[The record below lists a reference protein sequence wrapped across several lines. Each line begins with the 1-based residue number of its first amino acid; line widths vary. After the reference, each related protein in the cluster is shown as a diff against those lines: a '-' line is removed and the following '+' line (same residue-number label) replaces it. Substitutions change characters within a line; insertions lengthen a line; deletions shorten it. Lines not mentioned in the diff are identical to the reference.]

1 MTSTFDNAGKGM
13 DVFSTREGSAD
24 AAALDPSYIRVARIL
39 EQSVNEIYL
48 FDAETLFFEYVNEGG
63 RRNLGYDM
71 ETLRRMTPLD
81 IKPEF
86 DEASFR
92 AMIHPLLTGE
102 KEILSFETTHLRAD
116 ATLYPVEVRLQ
127 LDVQAD
133 KREFLAIILD
143 ITSRP
148 TAQAA
153 LQESEKRFR
162 TMIDTIPQL
171 AWMAYAN
178 GTRYWFNQRWYD
190 YTGTTP
196 EQMENSGWTNVHDPE
211 VLPRVIERWTA
222 AIASGEAFD
231 MEFPLRGKDG
241 QFRIFLARAEPLRDA
256 AGRVVQ
262 WFGTNTDVHEQRL
275 WEKAR
280 RETERQLQV
289 VMENMSE
296 GVVIA
301 DLSGRLL
308 QWNPAALKMH
318 DISEES
324 DVLTELEKLKDV
336 YQLSTVEGVVV
347 PVEEWPLRRV
357 LRGESLHDLELRV
370 SRADQSREGVFSY
383 SGAIS
388 RYDEDKGLAFLI
400 IKDITQRKNAEAALW
415 DAKTNLEHKVNE
427 RTSQLLAK
435 SKELENFCYS
445 VSHDLRAPL
454 RGIDGYS
461 RLLLED
467 HHDSLS
473 EEGRGFLTNVRAAT
487 RNMSALIEDLLA
499 YSKLERRKL
508 STMAIRLSSFLAN
521 MLDLYKGEME
531 KVRITVEV
539 DDLEVRA
546 DPDGLAIVLR
556 NLIDNAVKFSQYVP
570 QPEIGIRAHAAED
583 FCVLV
588 VKDNGIGFDMKFYHK
603 IFEIFHRLHRVEDY
617 PGTGIGLAMVQKAME
632 RMGGKVWAESHPGA
646 GATFYLQ
653 LPLFNGAGRIG
664 TENSPESLFNRQCP
678 SL

>member
-1 MTSTFDNAGKGM
+1 MTSPFDNAGKGTN
-13 DVFSTREGSAD
+13 VFNTGQGSANT
-24 AAALDPSYIRVARIL
+24 AAPDPSYIRIARIL

-48 FDAETLFFEYVNEGG
+48 FDAETLLFEYVNESG
-63 RRNLGYDM
+63 RYNLGYDV

-81 IKPEF
+81 IEPEF

-92 AMIHPLLTGE
+92 AMVHPLLTGE
-102 KEILSFETTHLRAD
+102 KGILTFETTHLRAD
-116 ATLYPVEVRLQ
+116 ATYYPVEVRLQ
-127 LDVQAD
+127 LNVQSD

-143 ITSRP
+143 ITSRRA
-148 TAQAA
+148 AQLA

-162 TMIDTIPQL
+162 TMIDTIPQM
-171 AWMAYAN
+171 AWMAYPD
-178 GTRYWFNQRWYD
+178 GTRYWYNQRWYD
-190 YTGTTP
+190 YTGTTLQ
-196 EQMENSGWTNVHDPE
+196 EMKSRGWESFHDPE
-211 VLPRVIERWTA
+211 ILPMVIERWTA
-222 AIASGEAFD
+222 AIAAGKPFD

-241 QFRIFLARAEPLRDA
+241 GFRVFLTRAEPLRNSSDE
-256 AGRVVQ
+256 VVQ
-262 WFGTNTDVHEQRL
+262 WFGTNTDVHERRL
-275 WEKAR
+275 LEKAR
-280 RETERQLQV
+280 RETERQLHV

-324 DVLTELEKLKDV
+324 DVLVELEKFKDM
-336 YQLSTVEGVVV
+336 YELSTVEGAVV

-370 SRADQSREGVFSY
+370 RRLDRNWEGVFGY

-388 RYDEDKGLAFLI
+388 HYDEGKGLAFLI

-415 DAKTNLEHKVNE
+415 DAKTNLEHKVSE
-427 RTSQLLAK
+427 RTSQLQAK

-473 EEGRGFLTNVRAAT
+473 EEGRGFLMNVRAAT
-487 RNMSALIEDLLA
+487 KNMSALIEDLLA

-508 STMAIRLSSFLAN
+508 STMAISLSSFVAN
-521 MLDLYKGEME
+521 MLEQYKGDLE
-531 KVRITVEV
+531 KVRITVEI
-539 DDLEVRA
+539 DDLKVRA

-556 NLIDNAVKFSQYVP
+556 NLMDNAVKFSRYVS
-570 QPEIGIRAHAAED
+570 QPEIAIRAQSAAD
-583 FCVLV
+583 FCVLA

-603 IFEIFHRLHRVEDY
+603 IFEIFHRLHRAEDY

-632 RMGGKVWAESHPGA
+632 RMGGKIWAESQPGA
-646 GATFYLQ
+646 GATFYLR
-653 LPLFNGAGRIG
+653 LPLFNSAARVDP
-664 TENSPESLFNRQCP
+664 ENPLESSFKSQVP

>member
-1 MTSTFDNAGKGM
+1 MISTFDSAGKGM

-24 AAALDPSYIRVARIL
+24 TPVPDPSYIRIARIL

-48 FDAETLFFEYVNEGG
+48 FDAETLLFEYVNEGG

-81 IKPEF
+81 IEPEF

-92 AMIHPLLTGE
+92 AMVHPLLAGE
-102 KEILSFETTHLRAD
+102 KEILTFETSHLRAD
-116 ATLYPVEVRLQ
+116 ATTYPVEVRLQ
-127 LDVQAD
+127 LDIQPD
-133 KREFLAIILD
+133 RREFLAIILD
-143 ITSRP
+143 ITSKRA
-148 TAQAA
+148 AQVA
-153 LQESEKRFR
+153 LQEGEKRFR
-162 TMIDTIPQL
+162 IMVNTIPQM
-171 AWMAYAN
+171 AWMAHAD
-178 GTRYWFNQRWYD
+178 GKRYWYNQRWYD

-196 EQMENSGWTNVHDPE
+196 EEMENDGWQSVHDPRT
-211 VLPRVIERWTA
+211 LPSVIERWKA
-222 AIASGEAFD
+222 ALAAGEAFD

-241 QFRIFLARAEPLRDA
+241 QFRLFLTRAEPLKNSSDK
-256 AGRVVQ
+256 VVQ

-275 WEKAR
+275 LEKAR

-296 GVVIA
+296 AVVIA
-301 DLSGRLL
+301 DFSGRLL
-308 QWNPAALKMH
+308 HWNQALLKMH
-318 DISEES
+318 DISDES
-324 DVLTELEKLKDV
+324 EVVTELQKLRNV
-336 YQLSTVEGVVV
+336 YELSTVEGVVV
-347 PVEEWPLRRV
+347 PLEEWPLWRI
-357 LRGESLHDLELRV
+357 LRGECLHDLELRLKRLD
-370 SRADQSREGVFSY
+370 SGWEGIFSY
-383 SGAIS
+383 SGTIS
-388 RYDEDKGLAFLI
+388 YYDEDKGVAFLI
-400 IKDITQRKNAEAALW
+400 IKDITQRKNAEAALR

-473 EEGRGFLTNVRAAT
+473 EEGRGFLMNVRAAT
-487 RNMSALIEDLLA
+487 KNMSALIEDLLA

-508 STMAIRLSSFLAN
+508 SNMAIRLSSFVAS
-521 MLDLYKGEME
+521 MLDQYKGEME
-531 KVRITVEV
+531 KVRVTVEV
-539 DDLEVRA
+539 DDFEVYA

-556 NLIDNAVKFSQYVP
+556 NLTDNAVKFSRHIP
-570 QPEIGIRAHAAED
+570 QPEIGIRAHSAGD
-583 FCVLV
+583 FCVLA

-632 RMGGKVWAESHPGA
+632 RMGGEIWAESHPGA
-646 GATFYLQ
+646 GATFYLK
-653 LPLFNGAGRIG
+653 LPLFNRAARA
-664 TENSPESLFNRQCP
+664 SPENPGQSFK
-678 SL
+678 

>member
-1 MTSTFDNAGKGM
+1 MIPTLDSAGKEM
-13 DVFSTREGSAD
+13 DVFSTREGSTD
-24 AAALDPSYIRVARIL
+24 TPVRDPSSSYIRIARIL

-48 FDAETLFFEYVNEGG
+48 FDAETLLFEYVNEGG

-71 ETLRRMTPLD
+71 EALRRMTPLD

-92 AMIHPLLTGE
+92 AMIHPLLAGE
-102 KEILSFETTHLRAD
+102 KEIVTFETSHLRAD
-116 ATLYPVEVRLQ
+116 ATTYPVEVRLQ
-127 LDVQAD
+127 LDAGPD

-143 ITSRP
+143 ITSKRA
-148 TAQAA
+148 AQVA
-153 LQESEKRFR
+153 LQEGEKRFR
-162 TMIDTIPQL
+162 TMVNTIPQL
-171 AWMAYAN
+171 AWMAHAD
-178 GTRYWFNQRWYD
+178 GKRYWYNQRWYD
-190 YTGTTP
+190 YTGTIP
-196 EQMENSGWTNVHDPE
+196 QEMENDGWQSVHDPK
-211 VLPRVIERWTA
+211 VLPMVIERWNA
-222 AIASGEAFD
+222 AIAAGEAFD

-241 QFRIFLARAEPLRDA
+241 QFRVFLTRAEPLRDSE
-256 AGRVVQ
+256 GKVVQ

-275 WEKAR
+275 LEKAR

-301 DLSGRLL
+301 DFSGRLL
-308 QWNPAALKMH
+308 HWNPAALRMH

-324 DVLTELEKLKDV
+324 DVLVELEKLRNV
-336 YQLSTVEGVVV
+336 YELSTVEGVVV

-357 LRGESLHDLELRV
+357 LRGELLHDLELRV
-370 SRADQSREGVFSY
+370 RRMDKKWEGIFSY
-383 SGAIS
+383 SGTLS
-388 RYDEDKGLAFLI
+388 YYGEDKELAFLI
-400 IKDITQRKNAEAALW
+400 IKDITQRKNAEAALR

-467 HHDSLS
+467 HHDSLN
-473 EEGRGFLTNVRAAT
+473 EEGRNFLMNVRAAT
-487 RNMSALIEDLLA
+487 KNMSALIEDLLA

-508 STMAIRLSSFLAN
+508 SNMAIRLSSFVAS
-521 MLDLYKGEME
+521 MLDQHKGEME
-531 KVRITVEV
+531 KVRVTVEV
-539 DDLEVRA
+539 DDLEVYA

-556 NLIDNAVKFSQYVP
+556 NLIDNAVKFSRYIS
-570 QPEIGIRAHAAED
+570 QPEIGIRAHSAGD
-583 FCVLV
+583 FCMLA

-632 RMGGKVWAESHPGA
+632 RMGGGIWAESHPGA
-646 GATFYLQ
+646 GATFHLK
-653 LPLFNGAGRIG
+653 LPLFNPAARA
-664 TENSPESLFNRQCP
+664 SPENPGESG
-678 SL
+678 

>member
-13 DVFSTREGSAD
+13 DVFSTREGSTDTAVP
-24 AAALDPSYIRVARIL
+24 DPSYIRVARIL

-48 FDAETLFFEYVNEGG
+48 FDAETLLFEYVNEGG

-102 KEILSFETTHLRAD
+102 KEILSFETMHLRAD

-127 LDVQAD
+127 LNVQAD

-143 ITSRP
+143 ITPRRI
-148 TAQAA
+148 AQAA

-162 TMIDTIPQL
+162 IMIDTIPQL
-171 AWMAYAN
+171 AWMAHAD
-178 GTRYWFNQRWYD
+178 GTRFWFNQRWYD

-196 EQMENSGWTNVHDPE
+196 EEMKNSGWMNVHDPD
-211 VLPRVIERWTA
+211 VLPGVIERWTA
-222 AIASGEAFD
+222 AIASGKAFD

-241 QFRIFLARAEPLRDA
+241 LFRIFLVRAEPLRDVT
-256 AGRVVQ
+256 GRVVQ

-301 DLSGRLL
+301 DHSGRLL

-318 DISEES
+318 DISGET
-324 DVLTELEKLKDV
+324 DVLTELEKLKNV
-336 YQLSTVEGVVV
+336 YELSTVEGVVV

-357 LRGESLHDLELRV
+357 LRGESLHDVELRV
-370 SRADQSREGVFSY
+370 SRLDRNWEGIFSY

-388 RYDEDKGLAFLI
+388 RYGEDKGLAFLI
-400 IKDITQRKNAEAALW
+400 IKDITQRKNAEAALR

-473 EEGRGFLTNVRAAT
+473 EEGRSFLMNVRAAT
-487 RNMSALIEDLLA
+487 KNMSALIEDLLA

-508 STMAIRLSSFLAN
+508 STMTIRLSGFLAN
-521 MLDLYKGEME
+521 MLELCKGEVE
-531 KVRITVEV
+531 KVRIAVEV
-539 DDLEVRA
+539 DDIEVRA

-556 NLIDNAVKFSQYVP
+556 NLIDNAVKFSRYVP
-570 QPEIGIRAHAAED
+570 QPEIGISAHAAGD
-583 FCVLV
+583 FCVLA

-653 LPLFNGAGRIG
+653 LPLFTGAGKVAA
-664 TENSPESLFNRQCP
+664 ENSSESLV
-678 SL
+678 

>member
-1 MTSTFDNAGKGM
+1 MTSTFDSAGKGM
-13 DVFSTREGSAD
+13 DVFSTRGGSAD
-24 AAALDPSYIRVARIL
+24 TAESDPLYIRVARIL

-48 FDAETLFFEYVNEGG
+48 FDAETLLFEYVNEGG

-81 IKPEF
+81 IKPDF

-127 LDVQAD
+127 LNVQAA

-143 ITSRP
+143 ITSRR
-148 TAQAA
+148 TAQVA

-178 GTRYWFNQRWYD
+178 GTRYWFNKRWYD
-190 YTGTTP
+190 YTGATP
-196 EQMENSGWTNVHDPE
+196 EQMENSGWKSVHNPE
-211 VLPRVIERWTA
+211 VLPEVIERWTA

-256 AGRVVQ
+256 AGKVVQ

-301 DLSGRLL
+301 DFSGRLL
-308 QWNPAALKMH
+308 QWNPAALRMH

-324 DVLTELEKLKDV
+324 DVLTELEKLKNV
-336 YQLSTVEGVVV
+336 YRLSTVEGAVV

-357 LRGESLHDLELRV
+357 LRGESLQDLELRV
-370 SRADQSREGVFSY
+370 SRTDRSWEGFFSY

-388 RYDEDKGLAFLI
+388 CYDEDKGLAFLI
-400 IKDITQRKNAEAALW
+400 IKDITQRKNAEAALR

-473 EEGRGFLTNVRAAT
+473 EEGRSFLMNVRAAT
-487 RNMSALIEDLLA
+487 KNMSALIEDLLA

-508 STMAIRLSSFLAN
+508 STMAIRLSSFMSN

-539 DDLEVRA
+539 DDLEVHA

-556 NLIDNAVKFSQYVP
+556 NLIDNAMKFSQYVP
-570 QPEIGIRAHAAED
+570 QPEIGIRAHAAEG
-583 FCVLV
+583 FCVLA

-653 LPLFNGAGRIG
+653 LPLFNGAGGMG
-664 TENSPESLFNRQCP
+664 T
-678 SL
+678 

>member
-1 MTSTFDNAGKGM
+1 MTSTFDSAGKGM
-13 DVFSTREGSAD
+13 DVFSTRGGSAD
-24 AAALDPSYIRVARIL
+24 TAESDPLYIRVARIL

-48 FDAETLFFEYVNEGG
+48 FDAETLLFEYVNEGG

-81 IKPEF
+81 IKPDF

-127 LDVQAD
+127 LNVQAA

-143 ITSRP
+143 ITSRR
-148 TAQAA
+148 TAQVA

-178 GTRYWFNQRWYD
+178 GTRYWFNKRWYD
-190 YTGTTP
+190 YTGATP
-196 EQMENSGWTNVHDPE
+196 EQMENSGWKSVHNPE
-211 VLPRVIERWTA
+211 VLPEVIERWTA

-256 AGRVVQ
+256 AGKVVQ

-301 DLSGRLL
+301 DFSGRLL
-308 QWNPAALKMH
+308 QWNPAALRMH

-324 DVLTELEKLKDV
+324 DVLTELEKLKNV
-336 YQLSTVEGVVV
+336 YQLSTVEGAVV

-357 LRGESLHDLELRV
+357 LRGESLQDLELRV
-370 SRADQSREGVFSY
+370 SRTDRSWEGFFSY

-388 RYDEDKGLAFLI
+388 CYDEDKGLAFLI

-473 EEGRGFLTNVRAAT
+473 EEGRSFLMNVRAAT
-487 RNMSALIEDLLA
+487 KNMSALIEDLLA

-508 STMAIRLSSFLAN
+508 STMAIRLSSFMSN

-539 DDLEVRA
+539 DDLEVHA

-556 NLIDNAVKFSQYVP
+556 NLIDNAMKFSQYVP
-570 QPEIGIRAHAAED
+570 QPEIGIRAHAAEG
-583 FCVLV
+583 FCVLA

-653 LPLFNGAGRIG
+653 LPLFNGAGGMG
-664 TENSPESLFNRQCP
+664 T
-678 SL
+678 

>member
-24 AAALDPSYIRVARIL
+24 TAAPDPSYIRVARIL

-48 FDAETLFFEYVNEGG
+48 FDAETLLFEYVNEGG

-116 ATLYPVEVRLQ
+116 ATHYPVEVRLQ
-127 LDVQAD
+127 LNVQAD

-143 ITSRP
+143 ITSRR

-153 LQESEKRFR
+153 LQESEKRFQ
-162 TMIDTIPQL
+162 TMIDTISQL
-171 AWMAYAN
+171 AWMAYAD
-178 GTRYWFNQRWYD
+178 GTRFWFNQRWYD

-196 EQMENSGWTNVHDPE
+196 EQMENSGWMNVHDPE
-211 VLPRVIERWTA
+211 VLPEVLERWTA

-231 MEFPLRGKDG
+231 MEFPLRGKDA

-256 AGRVVQ
+256 TGKVVQ

-301 DLSGRLL
+301 DFSGRLL

-318 DISEES
+318 DISQES
-324 DVLTELEKLKDV
+324 DVLTELEKLKNV

-370 SRADQSREGVFSY
+370 SRTDRSWEGVFSY

-400 IKDITQRKNAEAALW
+400 IKDITQRKNSEAALR
-415 DAKTNLEHKVNE
+415 DAKTNLEHKVNQ

-473 EEGRGFLTNVRAAT
+473 EEGRGFLMNVRAAT
-487 RNMSALIEDLLA
+487 KNMSSLIEDLLA

-521 MLDLYKGEME
+521 MLELYKGEME

-539 DDLEVRA
+539 DDLEVHA

-570 QPEIGIRAHAAED
+570 QPEIGIRAHAAGN
-583 FCVLV
+583 FCVLA

-664 TENSPESLFNRQCP
+664 TENSPRILV
-678 SL
+678 

>member
-1 MTSTFDNAGKGM
+1 MFNTGQGVVNT
-13 DVFSTREGSAD
+13 
-24 AAALDPSYIRVARIL
+24 AAPDPSYIRIARIL

-48 FDAETLFFEYVNEGG
+48 FDAETLLFEYVNESG
-63 RRNLGYDM
+63 RYNLGYDM

-92 AMIHPLLTGE
+92 AMVHPLLTGE
-102 KEILSFETTHLRAD
+102 KGILTFETTHLRAD
-116 ATLYPVEVRLQ
+116 ATYYPVEVRLQ
-127 LDVQAD
+127 LNVQSD

-143 ITSRP
+143 ITSRRA
-148 TAQAA
+148 AQLA

-162 TMIDTIPQL
+162 TMIDTIPQM
-171 AWMAYAN
+171 AWMAYPD
-178 GTRYWFNQRWYD
+178 GTRYWYNQRWYD
-190 YTGTTP
+190 YTGTTLQ
-196 EQMENSGWTNVHDPE
+196 EMKDRGWESFHDPE
-211 VLPRVIERWTA
+211 ILPRVIERWTA
-222 AIASGEAFD
+222 AIAAGKPFD

-241 QFRIFLARAEPLRDA
+241 GFRVFLTRAEPLRNSSDE
-256 AGRVVQ
+256 VVQ
-262 WFGTNTDVHEQRL
+262 WFGTNTDVHERRL
-275 WEKAR
+275 LEKAR
-280 RETERQLQV
+280 RETERQLHV

-308 QWNPAALKMH
+308 QWNPAALKMY

-324 DVLTELEKLKDV
+324 DVLVELEKFKDM
-336 YQLSTVEGVVV
+336 YELSTVEGAVV

-370 SRADQSREGVFSY
+370 RRLDRNWEGVFGY
-383 SGAIS
+383 SGVIS
-388 RYDEDKGLAFLI
+388 HYDEGKGLAFLI

-415 DAKTNLEHKVNE
+415 DAKTNLEHKVSE
-427 RTSQLLAK
+427 RTSQLQAK

-473 EEGRGFLTNVRAAT
+473 EEGRGFLMNVRAAT
-487 RNMSALIEDLLA
+487 KNMSALIEDLLA

-508 STMAIRLSSFLAN
+508 STMAISLSSFVAN
-521 MLDLYKGEME
+521 MLEQYKGDLE
-531 KVRITVEV
+531 KVRITVEI
-539 DDLEVRA
+539 DDFKVRA

-556 NLIDNAVKFSQYVP
+556 NLMDNAVKFSRYVS
-570 QPEIGIRAHAAED
+570 QPEIAIRAQSAAD
-583 FCVLV
+583 FCVLA

-603 IFEIFHRLHRVEDY
+603 IFEIFHRLHRAEDY

-632 RMGGKVWAESHPGA
+632 RMGGKIWAESQPGA
-646 GATFYLQ
+646 GATFYLR
-653 LPLFNGAGRIG
+653 LPLFNSVARVDP
-664 TENSPESLFNRQCP
+664 ENPPESSFNSQVP

>member
-1 MTSTFDNAGKGM
+1 MNVSSTCG
-13 DVFSTREGSAD
+13 GSAD
-24 AAALDPSYIRVARIL
+24 IAAPDPSYIRVARIL

-48 FDAETLFFEYVNEGG
+48 FDAETLLFEYVNEGG

-86 DEASFR
+86 DDASFR

-102 KEILSFETTHLRAD
+102 KEMLSFETMHLRAD
-116 ATLYPVEVRLQ
+116 ATLYPVEVLLQ
-127 LDVQAD
+127 LNVQAD

-143 ITSRP
+143 ITSRH
-148 TAQAA
+148 TAQVA

-178 GTRYWFNQRWYD
+178 GTRYWFNKRWYD
-190 YTGTTP
+190 YTGATP
-196 EQMENSGWTNVHDPE
+196 EQMENSGWKSVHDPE
-211 VLPRVIERWTA
+211 VLPEVIERWTA

-256 AGRVVQ
+256 AGKVVQ

-301 DLSGRLL
+301 DFSGRLL
-308 QWNPAALKMH
+308 QWNPAALRMH

-324 DVLTELEKLKDV
+324 DMLTELEKLKNV
-336 YQLSTVEGVVV
+336 YQLSTVDGVVV
-347 PVEEWPLRRV
+347 PVDEWPLRRV
-357 LRGESLHDLELRV
+357 LRGESLQDLELRV
-370 SRADQSREGVFSY
+370 SRTDRSWEGFFSY

-388 RYDEDKGLAFLI
+388 CYDEDKGLAFLI
-400 IKDITQRKNAEAALW
+400 IKDITQRKNAEAALR

-473 EEGRGFLTNVRAAT
+473 EEGRSFLMNVRAAT
-487 RNMSALIEDLLA
+487 KNMSALIEDLLA

-508 STMAIRLSSFLAN
+508 STMAIRLSSFMAN

-531 KVRITVEV
+531 KVLITVEV
-539 DDLEVRA
+539 DDLEVHA

-556 NLIDNAVKFSQYVP
+556 NLIDNAMKFSQYVP
-570 QPEIGIRAHAAED
+570 QPEIGIRAHATEG
-583 FCVLV
+583 FCVLA

-653 LPLFNGAGRIG
+653 LPLFNGGGGMG
-664 TENSPESLFNRQCP
+664 T
-678 SL
+678 

>member
-1 MTSTFDNAGKGM
+1 M

-24 AAALDPSYIRVARIL
+24 TPVPDPSYIRIARIL

-48 FDAETLFFEYVNEGG
+48 FDAETLLFEYVNEGG

-92 AMIHPLLTGE
+92 AMVHPLLAGE
-102 KEILSFETTHLRAD
+102 KEILTFETSHLRAD
-116 ATLYPVEVRLQ
+116 ATTYPVEVRLQ
-127 LDVQAD
+127 LDIQPD
-133 KREFLAIILD
+133 RREFLAIILD
-143 ITSRP
+143 ITSKRA
-148 TAQAA
+148 AQVA
-153 LQESEKRFR
+153 LQEGEKRFR
-162 TMIDTIPQL
+162 TMVNTIPQL
-171 AWMAYAN
+171 AWMAHAD
-178 GTRYWFNQRWYD
+178 GKRYWYNQRWYD
-190 YTGTTP
+190 YTGTIP
-196 EQMENSGWTNVHDPE
+196 QEMENDGWQSVHDPRT
-211 VLPRVIERWTA
+211 LPSVIERWNA
-222 AIASGEAFD
+222 AIAAGDAFD

-241 QFRIFLARAEPLRDA
+241 QFRVFLTRAEPLRDSE
-256 AGRVVQ
+256 GKVVQ

-275 WEKAR
+275 LEKAR

-301 DLSGRLL
+301 DFSGRLL
-308 QWNPAALKMH
+308 HWNPAALRMH

-324 DVLTELEKLKDV
+324 DVLAELEKLRNV
-336 YQLSTVEGVVV
+336 YELSTVEGVVV
-347 PVEEWPLRRV
+347 PLEEWPLRRV
-357 LRGESLHDLELRV
+357 LRDELLHDLELRV
-370 SRADQSREGVFSY
+370 RRMDRKWEGIFSY
-383 SGAIS
+383 SGALS
-388 RYDEDKGLAFLI
+388 YYGEDKGLAFLI
-400 IKDITQRKNAEAALW
+400 IKDITQRKNAEAALR

-473 EEGRGFLTNVRAAT
+473 EEGRGFLMNVRAAT
-487 RNMSALIEDLLA
+487 KNMSALIEDLLA

-508 STMAIRLSSFLAN
+508 SNMAIRLSSFVAS
-521 MLDLYKGEME
+521 MLDQYKGEME
-531 KVRITVEV
+531 KVRVTVEV
-539 DDLEVRA
+539 DDFEVYA

-556 NLIDNAVKFSQYVP
+556 NLIDNAVKFSRYIP
-570 QPEIGIRAHAAED
+570 QPEIGIRAHSAGD
-583 FCVLV
+583 FCVLA

-632 RMGGKVWAESHPGA
+632 RMGGEIWAESHPGA
-646 GATFYLQ
+646 GATFYLK
-653 LPLFNGAGRIG
+653 LPLFSRAARA
-664 TENSPESLFNRQCP
+664 SPENPGESFN
-678 SL
+678 S

>member
-1 MTSTFDNAGKGM
+1 
-13 DVFSTREGSAD
+13 
-24 AAALDPSYIRVARIL
+24 
-39 EQSVNEIYL
+39 
-48 FDAETLFFEYVNEGG
+48 
-63 RRNLGYDM
+63 
-71 ETLRRMTPLD
+71 MTPLD

-102 KEILSFETTHLRAD
+102 KEILTFETVHLRAD
-116 ATLYPVEVRLQ
+116 GTLYPVEVRLQ
-127 LDVQAD
+127 LNVQPD
-133 KREFLAIILD
+133 RREFLAVILD
-143 ITSRP
+143 ITSRRA
-148 TAQAA
+148 AQAA

-162 TMIDTIPQL
+162 TMVNTIPQL
-171 AWMAYAN
+171 AWVADAN
-178 GTRYWFNQRWYD
+178 GVRFWYNQRWYD
-190 YTGTTP
+190 YTGTTL
-196 EQMENSGWTNVHDPE
+196 EEMQSRGWESLHDPE
-211 VLPRVIERWTA
+211 ILPAVIERWTA
-222 AIASGEAFD
+222 AIAAGKPFD

-241 QFRIFLARAEPLRDA
+241 RFRIFLTRAEPLRNSSDE
-256 AGRVVQ
+256 VVQ

-275 WEKAR
+275 LEKAR

-301 DLSGRLL
+301 DFSGRLL

-318 DISEES
+318 DISEED
-324 DVLTELEKLKDV
+324 DVLAELEKLKDV
-336 YQLSTVEGVVV
+336 YEFSTVEGGVV
-347 PVEEWPLRRV
+347 PVEEWPLKRV

-370 SRADQSREGVFSY
+370 KRLDRKWEGVFSY

-388 RYDEDKGLAFLI
+388 YYGEDKGLAFLI
-400 IKDITQRKNAEAALW
+400 IKDITQRKNAEAALR
-415 DAKTNLEHKVNE
+415 DAKTNLEYKINE

-445 VSHDLRAPL
+445 VSHDLRSPL

-467 HHDSLS
+467 HHDSLN
-473 EEGRGFLTNVRAAT
+473 EEGRSFLMNVRAAT
-487 RNMSALIEDLLA
+487 KNMSALIDDLLA

-508 STMAIRLSSFLAN
+508 STMAIPLSGFVAN
-521 MLDLYKGEME
+521 ILNQYKGEMG
-531 KVRITVEV
+531 KARVTVEV
-539 DDLEVRA
+539 DDLEVHA

-556 NLIDNAVKFSQYVP
+556 NLIDNAVKFSRYVP
-570 QPEIGIRAHAAED
+570 QPEIGIHAYSAEGC
-583 FCVLV
+583 CVLA

-632 RMGGKVWAESHPGA
+632 RMGGKIWAEGHPGA

-653 LPLFNGAGRIG
+653 LPLFNRE
-664 TENSPESLFNRQCP
+664 THPDSLLNSHFL
-678 SL
+678 

>member
-1 MTSTFDNAGKGM
+1 MISTFDSAEKGM
-13 DVFSTREGSAD
+13 DVFNTREGSAD
-24 AAALDPSYIRVARIL
+24 TPVPGPSYIRIARIL

-48 FDAETLFFEYVNEGG
+48 FDAETLLFEYVNEGG

-86 DEASFR
+86 DEATFR
-92 AMIHPLLTGE
+92 AMIRPLLAGE
-102 KEILSFETTHLRAD
+102 KEILTFETSHLRAD
-116 ATLYPVEVRLQ
+116 GTLYPVEVRLQ
-127 LDVQAD
+127 LDVQPD

-143 ITSRP
+143 ISSRRA
-148 TAQAA
+148 AQLA
-153 LQESEKRFR
+153 LQESERRFR
-162 TMIDTIPQL
+162 TMVNTIPQL
-171 AWMAYAN
+171 AWIAYAD
-178 GTRYWFNQRWYD
+178 GTRYWYNQRWYD

-196 EQMENSGWTNVHDPE
+196 AQMENSGWKNVHDPE
-211 VLPRVIERWTA
+211 VLPAVLERWST
-222 AIASGEAFD
+222 AIAAGEAFD

-241 QFRIFLARAEPLRDA
+241 QYRIFLARAEPLRDSE
-256 AGRVVQ
+256 GKVVQ

-301 DLSGRLL
+301 DFSGRLL

-318 DISEES
+318 DISDES
-324 DVLTELEKLKDV
+324 DVLTELEKLRNV
-336 YQLSTVEGVVV
+336 YELSTVEGMVV
-347 PVEEWPLRRV
+347 PIEEWPLRRI

-370 SRADQSREGVFSY
+370 RRLDSKWEGVFSY

-388 RYDEDKGLAFLI
+388 RYAEHGEDKGLAFLT
-400 IKDITQRKNAEAALW
+400 IKDITQRKIAEDALR
-415 DAKTNLEHKVNE
+415 DAKINLEHKVNE

-467 HHDSLS
+467 HYDRLS
-473 EEGRGFLTNVRAAT
+473 EEGRGFLRNVRAAT
-487 RNMSALIEDLLA
+487 KNMSDLIEDLLG

-508 STMAIRLSSFLAN
+508 STMAIRLSSFVAS
-521 MLDLYKGEME
+521 MLDQYKGEME
-531 KVRITVEV
+531 KARVTVDV
-539 DDLEVRA
+539 GDFKVYA

-556 NLIDNAVKFSQYVP
+556 NLIDNAVKFSRYIP
-570 QPEIGIRAHAAED
+570 QPEIGIHAHSAGD
-583 FCVLV
+583 FCVLA

-632 RMGGKVWAESHPGA
+632 RMGGKIWAESHPGA
-646 GATFYLQ
+646 GAAFYLR
-653 LPLFNGAGRIG
+653 LPLFNHAARAGP
-664 TENSPESLFNRQCP
+664 ENSSESFNG
-678 SL
+678 